1 MNEKAESKKVEE
13 GKDILERDKK
23 FVNKI
28 ADELED
34 KAEALR
40 RHAEDGD
47 YYAIWLTSLALS
59 TLIEHL
65 EDFVEEKRKQKWGR
79 GG

>member
-34 KAEALR
+34 KAKALR

-47 YYAIWLTSLALS
+47 YYGIWLASLALS

-65 EDFVEEKRKQKWGR
+65 EDFVEEKRKQEWGR